1 MALTKLEANV
11 LGERQMHVEFNDWS
25 DLDGGRFPSLP
36 REIVMEIG
44 YGYSSAPW
52 FTYDNWQQF
61 KAVID
66 RLWGAVLGANE
77 EPES

>member
-1 MALTKLEANV
+1 MAIRKLEATI
-11 LGERQMHVEFNDWS
+11 LGDRQMHVEFNDWS
-25 DLDGGRFPSLP
+25 TLNSEMLPSLP
-36 REIVMEIG
+36 REIVVEIG
-44 YGYSSAPW
+44 YSDSSAPW
-52 FTYDNWQQF
+52 FTYDDWQQF